1 MSATAEQVVNGR
13 IGALKTGEGRWPR
26 IALVTPALNAAKY
39 IEQTIRSVL
48 AQGYPNLD
56 YFIVD
61 GGSTDGTVEI
71 IRKYE
76 GQISGW
82 VTEPDHGMYDAI
94 NKGFARTT
102 GEIMGWISATDQLHI
117 GGLLVVGS
125 VFRDLQQVGW
135 ITGRPTL
142 FGEEGMT
149 IGVMDQT
156 RWSRWR
162 FLAGANR
169 TIQQEST
176 YWRRSLWE
184 KAGGYLDTSG
194 RYGIMSDF
202 ELWVRFFRHAKIYS
216 VDAVIGGFRAT
227 RDSRSAQTLQRC
239 LEIHEEIIEEELNRV
254 RWGTPLKVVRRIG
267 RAVRPVP
274 IVRGMWRILVMNSLY
289 RLPGP
294 DWAPVIKFP
303 GDKWTLCGS

>member
-1 MSATAEQVVNGR
+1 MPSSLPNTVPVADVQAVATS
-13 IGALKTGEGRWPR
+13 KWPR

-71 IRKYE
+71 IRKYD

-82 VTEPDHGMYDAI
+82 VSEQDNGMYDAI
-94 NKGFARTT
+94 NKGFSNTS
-102 GEIMGWISATDQLHI
+102 GEVMGWISATDQLHI

-125 VFRDLQQVGW
+125 VFRDLPQVEW

-149 IGVMDQT
+149 IAVMDQT

-169 TIQQEST
+169 AIQQEST

-194 RYGIMSDF
+194 QYGIMSDF
-202 ELWVRFFRHAKIYS
+202 ELWVRFFRYAKLYS

-227 RDSRSAQTLQRC
+227 RDSRSQQILRRC
-239 LEIHEEIIEEELNRV
+239 LEIHDEIIEEELERV
-254 RWGTPLKVVRRIG
+254 RGGKALKIVGRIG
-267 RAVRPVP
+267 RAVRPIPV
-274 IVRGMWRILVMNSLY
+274 VRGIWRILVMDSLY

-303 GDKWTLCGS
+303 GDKWRLYKK